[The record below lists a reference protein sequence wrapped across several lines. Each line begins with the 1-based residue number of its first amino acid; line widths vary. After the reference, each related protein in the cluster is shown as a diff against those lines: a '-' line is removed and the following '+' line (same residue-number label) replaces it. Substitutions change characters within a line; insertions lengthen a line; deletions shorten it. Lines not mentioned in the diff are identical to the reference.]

1 MLNSPFSLSV
11 SLSRAVARGRAPRLS
26 LQKSMSPIF
35 ARIHDI
41 TASAS
46 ASLLVAWG
54 AVGSWGSTHPL
65 PLPHI
70 LAYLR
75 GPHKSCAQDQERE
88 STRADT
94 TRGTYTYAAERFRHG
109 GPSLPVRVFALACP
123 HGLVFWAPPE
133 SPQVERRGRH
143 HRLQAIF
150 LRVGKL
156 PLITP
161 SRKHRRRKELEL
173 EPVPG

>member
-1 MLNSPFSLSV
+1 MTVDWMRPWLCKHVKFAILSLRV
-11 SLSRAVARGRAPRLS
+11 SLSRGRAGARAAS
-26 LQKSMSPIF
+26 VSPKVHICTHTRHNR
-35 ARIHDI
+35 A
-41 TASAS
+41 ASAS

-133 SPQVERRGRH
+133 SPQVERRR
-143 HRLQAIF
+143 
-150 LRVGKL
+150 RVATCWKASCL
-156 PLITP
+156 
-161 SRKHRRRKELEL
+161 
-173 EPVPG
+173 

>member
-1 MLNSPFSLSV
+1 MTVDWMRPWLCKHVKFAILSLRV
-11 SLSRAVARGRAPRLS
+11 SLSRAVARGRAPRRS
-26 LQKSMSPIF
+26 LVSIF
-35 ARIHDI
+35 ATHTLTDI
-41 TASAS
+41 TASAR
-46 ASLLVAWG
+46 LLVAWG

-133 SPQVERRGRH
+133 SPQVERRR
-143 HRLQAIF
+143 
-150 LRVGKL
+150 RVALWATCWKASCL
-156 PLITP
+156 
-161 SRKHRRRKELEL
+161 
-173 EPVPG
+173 